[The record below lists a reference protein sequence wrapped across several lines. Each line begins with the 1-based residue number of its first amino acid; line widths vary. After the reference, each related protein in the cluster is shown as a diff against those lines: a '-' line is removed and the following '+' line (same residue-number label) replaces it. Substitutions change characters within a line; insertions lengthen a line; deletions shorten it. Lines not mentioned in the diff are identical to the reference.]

1 MKIAVIGA
9 CGWAGQRHLAAFR
22 SLGVQVTHLVDPDPR
37 CAAIA
42 AAIGARALGDH
53 RDLRN
58 ADLDA
63 VSVALPPADQPDVCK
78 AFLQRGVSVLC
89 EKPVAATAVQAAEIR
104 DLAAERSGAV
114 FMPGF
119 LLRFHPV
126 FLRMRAIVLSGE
138 LGPIHELKIDG
149 RVKRTEITGW
159 RCDPNMGGVALV
171 NAIHAFDLARW
182 LVGELGPPVF
192 STIGNR
198 HFPIATEDWM
208 DAILYSK
215 SGARVQIRSA
225 WWPFRE
231 DDIDTLDLDGWVVR
245 LRIEAERGTLILT
258 RDGYMHVHSGGTA
271 AIAMHSTIDLFQAEI
286 AQFLD
291 CVKNKKVTP
300 ITADDNLAAQRLV
313 EQTKSRADLFRAA
326 ANSAAVTFGSQ
337 NAIALKS

>member
-1 MKIAVIGA
+1 MKVAVIGA

-22 SLGVQVTHLVDPDPR
+22 ALGASVTHVVDHNPR
-37 CAAIA
+37 RSEVA
-42 AAIGARALGDH
+42 AAIGAVALQDH
-53 RDLRN
+53 GDLRD

-63 VSVALPPADQPDVCK
+63 VSIALPPADQPDICK

-89 EKPVAATAVQAAEIR
+89 EKPVAMNAAQAGEIR
-104 DLAAERSGAV
+104 DFAAATPDAV

-119 LLRFHPV
+119 LLRFHPI
-126 FLRMRAIVLSGE
+126 FLRMRAIIQSGE
-138 LGPIHELKIDG
+138 LGRIHEFRFDG

-159 RCDPNMGGVALV
+159 RCDRSMGGVSLV

-182 LVGELGPPVF
+182 LVGELDAPVF

-198 HFPIATEDWM
+198 HFRIPTEDWM
-208 DAILYSK
+208 DSILHSK

-231 DDIDTLDLDGWVVR
+231 DDVCTLDLDGWVVR
-245 LRIEAERGTLILT
+245 LRIEGESGVLVLT
-258 RDGYMHVHSGGTA
+258 RDGYLHMRSGGTTPVTVDA
-271 AIAMHSTIDLFQAEI
+271 TTDLFQAEV

-291 CVKNKKVTP
+291 CVKNGTAAP

-313 EQTKSRADLFRAA
+313 EQTRDRAMAVARELTPAA
-326 ANSAAVTFGSQ
+326 C
-337 NAIALKS
+337 

>member
-1 MKIAVIGA
+1 MKVAVIGA

-22 SLGVQVTHLVDPDPR
+22 SLGAQVTHLVDPDPR
-37 CAAIA
+37 CADIA
-42 AAIGARALGDH
+42 TAIGAKALSDH
-53 RDLRN
+53 RDLRDV
-58 ADLDA
+58 DLDA
-63 VSVALPPADQPDVCK
+63 VSIALPPADQPDICK

-89 EKPVAATAVQAAEIR
+89 EKPVAMNATQAEDMR
-104 DLAAERSGAV
+104 DFAAGLSGAV

-126 FLRMRAIVLSGE
+126 FLRMRAIIQSGE
-138 LGPIHELKIDG
+138 LGRIHEFRFDG

-159 RCDPNMGGVALV
+159 RCDPGMGGVALV

-182 LVGELGPPVF
+182 MVGELGAPVF

-198 HFPIATEDWM
+198 HFPIPTEDWM
-208 DAILYSK
+208 DAILYS
-215 SGARVQIRSA
+215 SAGTRVQIRSA

-231 DDIDTLDLDGWVVR
+231 DDICTLDLDGWVVR
-245 LRIEAERGTLILT
+245 LRIEGERGTLVLT

-271 AIAMHSTIDLFQAEI
+271 AVAVDSTADLFQAEI

-291 CVKNKKVTP
+291 CVKNKTAAP

-313 EQTKSRADLFRAA
+313 EQTKSRADLFRAD
-326 ANSAAVTFGSQ
+326 AV
-337 NAIALKS
+337 